1 MISNINTS
9 KTVKI
14 VILGEDCVGKSSI
27 CRSFFDIP
35 FSQDILTTI
44 GTEKFQ
50 YELVTKNDDKIKMYL
65 WDTAGQERF
74 RSMIFKSTRMCQ
86 GIILVFDF
94 TSKYSFMNLDS
105 WLEQIKDNYCP
116 STNIVLFGNKINIE
130 KEKWEV
136 TYEEAKNYAETRK
149 LVYFETS
156 AKTGQG
162 IKEGISYL
170 ANEVYGRL
178 ESDKSS
184 DGGVIKIGKNK
195 PNEDT
200 KKCIGKNR
208 KSKNNEKKK

>member
-1 MISNINTS
+1 MFPNINIS

-94 TSKYSFMNLDS
+94 TSK
-105 WLEQIKDNYCP
+105 
-116 STNIVLFGNKINIE
+116 
-130 KEKWEV
+130 
-136 TYEEAKNYAETRK
+136 
-149 LVYFETS
+149 
-156 AKTGQG
+156 
-162 IKEGISYL
+162 
-170 ANEVYGRL
+170 
-178 ESDKSS
+178 
-184 DGGVIKIGKNK
+184 
-195 PNEDT
+195 
-200 KKCIGKNR
+200 
-208 KSKNNEKKK
+208 